1 MNDFDFNEYD
11 YEIEDDELT
20 MNLPT
25 KQEKEDPF
33 AKWRIKSSKATD
45 KEPIAYTMEN
55 TNPFY
60 HLRVEP
66 SWNKKLENFS
76 QDYPI
81 PFWSFIALVTIFF
94 LWISIKCV
102 WRLIKLML
110 YQIVYTIVK
119 AIKDAE
125 RQKM

>member
-1 MNDFDFNEYD
+1 MNDFDFNESD
-11 YEIEDDELT
+11 YEIEDDKLS
-20 MNLPT
+20 MNLPL

-45 KEPIAYTMEN
+45 KEHIAYTMEN
-55 TNPFY
+55 TNPFD

-66 SWNKKLENFS
+66 SWNKKVENLS
-76 QDYPI
+76 DVYTI
-81 PFWSFIALVTIFF
+81 SFWSFIALIAIFI
-94 LWISIKCV
+94 LWISIKCI
-102 WRLIKLML
+102 WRLIKLMV
-110 YQIVYTIVK
+110 YQIVYTVVK